1 MAVASRREDLV
12 YLHGHDRSSGGPA
25 GFETVLRARSEVCKE
40 TEIEA
45 WRRRPGKLNGRVRR
59 RRRSL
64 NLPNRWEPQTAVRS
78 ARGGRPS
85 TGWCASEPD
94 GANGWINA
102 MNESPDPAA
111 QKWVNTDAGRTI
123 IGASI
128 VGVFMIITAA
138 AVLIGGQANQSQSG
152 PSTGSQT
159 ATPTNPTPAPATPP
173 VPPSA
178 PAPSGT
184 TAAPAPPAP
193 PPDAPSAPTHT
204 YQPTYAPTT
213 APSSA
218 APSSAA
224 PTTASSSAAPTTS
237 TTSGPS
243 QNITRGPVV
252 MSPPRGE

>member
-45 WRRRPGKLNGRVRR
+45 WRRRAGELNGRIRR

-64 NLPNRWEPQTAVRS
+64 NLPNRWDPQTAVRS

-102 MNESPDPAA
+102 MNESPE
-111 QKWVNTDAGRTI
+111 KWVNTDAGRTI

-159 ATPTNPTPAPATPP
+159 ALPTNPTPAPAPPP
-173 VPPSA
+173 VPPA
-178 PAPSGT
+178 RPAATRSHRTPT
-184 TAAPAPPAP
+184 PAAAPAGPAERSDP
-193 PPDAPSAPTHT
+193 HLPADLRADHRAEFSGAEFSGAHDRVELGRADHIDHIGTLAEHH
-204 YQPTYAPTT
+204 ARAGRHVT
-213 APSSA
+213 AK
-218 APSSAA
+218 
-224 PTTASSSAAPTTS
+224 
-237 TTSGPS
+237 G
-243 QNITRGPVV
+243 
-252 MSPPRGE
+252 

>member
-45 WRRRPGKLNGRVRR
+45 WRRRAGELNGRIRR

-64 NLPNRWEPQTAVRS
+64 NLPNRWDPQTAVRS

-102 MNESPDPAA
+102 MNESPE
-111 QKWVNTDAGRTI
+111 KWVNTDAGRTI

-138 AVLIGGQANQSQSG
+138 AVLIGGHANQSQSG

-159 ATPTNPTPAPATPP
+159 APPTHPTPAPATPP

-193 PPDAPSAPTHT
+193 PPVPPSAPTHT
-204 YQPTYAPTT
+204 YHPTSAATT

-218 APSSAA
+218 APSSAPSTA
-224 PTTASSSAAPTTS
+224 ASSSAAPTSTS
-237 TTSGPS
+237 STGPS